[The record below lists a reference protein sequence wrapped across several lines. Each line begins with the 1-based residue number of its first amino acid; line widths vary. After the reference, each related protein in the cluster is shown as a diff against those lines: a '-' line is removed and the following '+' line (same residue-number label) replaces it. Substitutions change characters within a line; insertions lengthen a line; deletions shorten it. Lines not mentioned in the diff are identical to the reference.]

1 MGQRPDGEAL
11 QPAERRVFEVT
22 LKDGTVVRRRPDL
35 PQSRW
40 SDPPL
45 LNVTCQRCGRETI
58 LWATETEICDPCVTK
73 DMAERAA
80 E

>member
-1 MGQRPDGEAL
+1 MRQQPEGEAP
-11 QPAERRVFEVT
+11 QPAERGVFEVT

-35 PQSRW
+35 PRSRW

-45 LNVTCQRCGRETI
+45 LNVTCRRCGRETI
-58 LWATETEICDPCVTK
+58 LWAGETEICDPCVTK
-73 DMAERAA
+73 DIAERAA